1 MVERLGMLITIAKI
15 SMSSNIL
22 HLDVSYDIHLT
33 MSWIPDGNHG
43 VSGHIYEII
52 DYYLLLTSVGMK
64 VGILICEDIDW
75 YTFKSMITT
84 KYEIEESELV
94 DIRKDIIFSN
104 RPTCVRGKNILIVDG
119 QLSRSIVRNGT
130 ILCFK
135 NILTF
140 RCSPHD
146 THYDLPY
153 NNVILLQ
160 DNRVYDDNDN
170 KVAIDYKKKILFS
183 RYKKISRVGSD
194 VSMLYLTS
202 NCRKLDPI
210 YLRDCLEINKANEYL
225 ILTNTPERYRD
236 HINHIHVSYPDL
248 PAPRL
253 FNSFDTYIYT
263 KTDAVLNPD
272 CGCFDCSP
280 RFIAECAHYNKK
292 IIYHDID
299 NSYLQKDTGLK
310 WRKHD
315 IETDLDSINLKPGD
329 LIVDI
334 VRDIL

>member
-1 MVERLGMLITIAKI
+1 
-15 SMSSNIL
+15 MSSNIL
-22 HLDVSYDIHLT
+22 HLDTSYDIHLT

-75 YTFKSMITT
+75 RMLKSMITT
-84 KYEIEESELV
+84 KYEIEENELTG
-94 DIRKDIIFSN
+94 IRKNITFSD
-104 RPTCVRGKNILIVDG
+104 RPTCVRGRNILIVDG

-153 NNVILLQ
+153 NNVTLLQ
-160 DNRVYDDNDN
+160 DNRVYDDSDSNI
-170 KVAIDYKKKILFS
+170 AIDYKKKILFS
-183 RYKKISRVGSD
+183 RYNKTTRVSGD

-202 NCRKLDPI
+202 NCRKLDPV
-210 YLRDCLEINKANEYL
+210 YLRDCLDTNKASKYL

-236 HINHIHVSYPDL
+236 HINQMYVSYPDL
-248 PAPRL
+248 PVPNL

-280 RFIAECAHYNKK
+280 RFIAECTHYNKK
-292 IIYHDID
+292 VIYHDID
-299 NSYLQKDTGLK
+299 KSYLQKDTGLK
-310 WRKHD
+310 WRRHD
-315 IETDLDSINLKPGD
+315 IETDFASVYLRPDD

-334 VRDIL
+334 VHNII